1 MPTTFSVIIPARFA
15 SSRLPGKVLLELAGK
30 PLLWHVYRR
39 ALESGAQRVIIATDD
54 ARVEAA
60 ARIFEARVEMT
71 AASHASGTDRIAEV
85 VSRLGLA
92 DDEIVVNLQGDEP
105 LMPAAVIR
113 QVAERLAMDPGAA
126 IATVCE
132 RITEARDLFDPAVVK
147 VVMDAGGRA
156 LYFSRAPIP
165 WDRDGFSGGDANV
178 WPTAQ
183 PYYRHVGLYAY
194 RVGFLKMFSV
204 LPACELER
212 TECLEQLRAL
222 DHGARILVD
231 EAIAPSGFGID
242 TMADLERVRGLLA
255 PAP

>member
-1 MPTTFSVIIPARFA
+1 MPTTFSVIVPARFA
-15 SSRLPGKVLLELAGK
+15 SSRLPGKVLLDLAGK
-30 PLLWHVYRR
+30 PLLWHVHRR
-39 ALESGAQRVIIATDD
+39 AVESGAGRVIIATDD
-54 ARVEAA
+54 TRVEAA
-60 ARIFEARVEMT
+60 ARMFEARVEMT
-71 AASHASGTDRIAEV
+71 EASHASGTDRIAEV

-92 DDEIVVNLQGDEP
+92 DEEIVVNLQGDEP

-113 QVAERLAMDPGAA
+113 QVAERLATDPGAA

-132 RITEARDLFDPAVVK
+132 RITEARDIFDPAVVK

-165 WDRDGFSGGDANV
+165 WDRAGFGSDGANA

-194 RVGFLKMFSV
+194 RVGFLKTFSI
-204 LPACELER
+204 LPASDLER
-212 TECLEQLRAL
+212 AECLEQLRAL
-222 DHGARILVD
+222 HHGARILVD

-242 TMADLERVRGLLA
+242 TMADLERVRSLLA
-255 PAP
+255 AVP